1 MKNNKNNQLFFSMTL
16 QYLETYLPRQL
27 GRSRETIRSY
37 TDSLSLFRRYLYEN
51 KGIFIAKF
59 NFSECTRNLL
69 LEYVS

>member
-51 KGIFIAKF
+51 K
-59 NFSECTRNLL
+59 
-69 LEYVS
+69 VSANAPGTCSLSTFPG